1 MNLVLLHLPVLQVAI
16 PLIAAPI
23 CVLFTFGGHRKLAW
37 CFTLVISWVSFAIAG
52 ALLSH
57 VLLETDI
64 SYAIG
69 NWPPPF
75 GIEYRVDPINAFVL
89 LIISGI
95 SAIALPFAR
104 LSVEQEIETDRHI
117 LFYTSYLLCL
127 TGLLGVTITGD
138 AFNIFVFLEI
148 SSLSTY
154 VLIATGVRQ
163 DRRAL
168 TAAYNYLILGTI
180 GATFFVIGI
189 GLLYMVT
196 GTLNIADLAERL
208 KPLSDNRAVHAGFAC
223 IVIGMALKLALFPMH
238 VWLPN
243 AYTYAPSLVT
253 VFLAATS
260 TKVSV
265 YVLLRFLFTV
275 FGPTYDFVD
284 LTFEFVFLP
293 LALLAMFAGSITAIF
308 QTNVKRLFAYSSV
321 AQLGYMMLGV
331 SLSNIPGLM
340 ATILHIFNHALM
352 KGALFMALGC
362 VAYRLGTVSLSSM
375 KGLGRSMPWTMG
387 ALILG
392 GLSLIGVPGTVGFI
406 SKWHLI
412 LGTLEAGYWPIAILI
427 VVSSLLAVIY
437 IWKIVEVAYLENDVD
452 QEQVSKEVP
461 ISMLTPL
468 WVLVILNFYFGIDA
482 DLTTWVARNVAET
495 FLGGG
500 A

>member
-16 PLIAAPI
+16 PLIAAPV

-57 VLLETDI
+57 VLLEADI

-208 KPLSDNRAVHAGFAC
+208 PPLSDNRAVHAGFAFV
-223 IVIGMALKLALFPMH
+223 VIGMALKLALFPMH

-461 ISMLTPL
+461 ISMLAPL

>member
-1 MNLVLLHLPVLQVAI
+1 MLHHLPVLQVAI
-16 PLIAAPI
+16 PLIAAPL
-23 CVLFTFGGHRKLAW
+23 CVLLTFGGHRRLAW
-37 CFTLVISWVSFAIAG
+37 IFTLIVSWVAFIIA
-52 ALLSH
+52 
-57 VLLETDI
+57 VLLLRQVLLGSEI

-75 GIEYRVDPINAFVL
+75 GIEYRVDAINAFVL
-89 LIISGI
+89 LIVSGI

-104 LSVEQEIETDRHI
+104 AVVDQEVEQDRHI

-127 TGLLGVTITGD
+127 AGLLGVTITGD

-148 SSLSTY
+148 SSLSSY

-196 GTLNIADLAERL
+196 GTLNIADLSERL
-208 KPLSDNRAVHAGFAC
+208 RPLGDNRVVHAGYAF

-243 AYTYAPSLVT
+243 AYTYAPSLVS

-275 FGPTYDFVD
+275 FGPAYGFVG
-284 LTFEFVFLP
+284 LTFELIFLP
-293 LALLAMFAGSITAIF
+293 LVILAIFAGSIAAIY
-308 QTNVKRLFAYSSV
+308 QKNVKKLFAYSSV
-321 AQLGYMMLGV
+321 AQLGYMILG
-331 SLSNIPGLM
+331 LAFANTTGLM
-340 ATILHIFNHALM
+340 ATVLHIFNHALM

-362 VAYRLGTVSLSSM
+362 VMYRVGSVSLTSLR
-375 KGLGRSMPWTMG
+375 GLGRRMPWTFAAMVL
-387 ALILG
+387 A
-392 GLSLIGVPGTVGFI
+392 GLSLIGVPGTVGFV
-406 SKWHLI
+406 SKWYLI
-412 LGTLEAGYWPIAILI
+412 MGALENSWWPVAGMI

-437 IWKIVEVAYLENDVD
+437 IWKIIEVGYLETASDTPAVVNDPPL
-452 QEQVSKEVP
+452 E
-461 ISMLTPL
+461 MLIPL
-468 WVLVILNFYFGIDA
+468 WVLVFLNVYFGIDT
-482 DLTTWVARNVAET
+482 DLTTWVAKNVADT
-495 FLGGG
+495 FLGVGK
-500 A
+500 

>member
-1 MNLVLLHLPVLQVAI
+1 MTSLLYHLPVLQVAV
-16 PLIAAPI
+16 PLISAPL
-23 CVLFTFGGHRKLAW
+23 CVLLTFGGYRSLAW
-37 CFTLVISWVSFAIAG
+37 AFTLVISWITFIIAG
-52 ALLSH
+52 LLLQQ
-57 VLLETDI
+57 VWTGEEV

-69 NWPPPF
+69 NWPAPF
-75 GIEYRVDPINAFVL
+75 GIEYRVDTINAFVL
-89 LIISGI
+89 LIVSGI
-95 SAIALPFAR
+95 SAISLPFAR
-104 LSVEQEIETDRHI
+104 KSVEKEIEPDRHI

-196 GTLNIADLAERL
+196 GTLNISDLSERLQHLAE
-208 KPLSDNRAVHAGFAC
+208 NRVVHAGFAF
-223 IVIGMALKLALFPMH
+223 IVIGMGLKLALFPMH

-275 FGPTYDFVD
+275 FGPTYDFVS

-293 LALLAMFAGSITAIF
+293 LAVIAMFAGSIAAIY

-321 AQLGYMMLGV
+321 AQLGYMVLGI
-331 SLSNIPGLM
+331 SLANTSGLM
-340 ATILHIFNHALM
+340 ATTLHIFNHALM

-362 VAYRLGTVSLSSM
+362 VAYKVGSVSLVSLQ
-375 KGLGRSMPWTMG
+375 GAARAMPWTFA
-387 ALILG
+387 ALILA
-392 GLSLIGVPGTVGFI
+392 GLSLIGVPGTVGFV
-406 SKWHLI
+406 SKWYLI
-412 LGTLEAGYWPIAILI
+412 MGALENEWWPLVILI
-427 VVSSLLAVIY
+427 VASSLLAVVY
-437 IWKIVEVAYLENDVD
+437 IWKIVEVTYLEKRP
-452 QEQVSKEVP
+452 ETLKTSEAP
-461 ISMLTPL
+461 IEMLVPL
-468 WVLVILNFYFGIDA
+468 WILVILNFYFGIET
-482 DLTTWVARNVAET
+482 DLTISVARNVAEV
-495 FLGGG
+495 FMGV
-500 A
+500 AP

>member
-1 MNLVLLHLPVLQVAI
+1 MNIVLLHLPVLQVAI
-16 PLIAAPI
+16 PLIAAPV

-37 CFTLVISWVSFAIAG
+37 FFTLIISWVSFAIAG
-52 ALLSH
+52 ALLNQ
-57 VLLETDI
+57 VLLNADI

-154 VLIATGVRQ
+154 VLIATGVKQ

-208 KPLSDNRAVHAGFAC
+208 PPLSDNRAVHAGFAFV
-223 IVIGMALKLALFPMH
+223 VIGMALKLALFPMH

-437 IWKIVEVAYLENDVD
+437 IWKIVEVAYLENDVNR
-452 QEQVSKEVP
+452 QQVSKEVP
-461 ISMLTPL
+461 ISMLAPL

>member
-1 MNLVLLHLPVLQVAI
+1 MNIVLLHLPVLQVAI
-16 PLIAAPI
+16 PLIAAPV

-37 CFTLVISWVSFAIAG
+37 FFTLIISWVSFAIAG
-52 ALLSH
+52 ALLNQ
-57 VLLETDI
+57 VLLNADI

-154 VLIATGVRQ
+154 VLIATGVKQ

-208 KPLSDNRAVHAGFAC
+208 PPLSDNRAVHAGFAFV
-223 IVIGMALKLALFPMH
+223 VIGMALKLALFPMH

-437 IWKIVEVAYLENDVD
+437 IWKIVEVAYLENDVNR
-452 QEQVSKEVP
+452 QQISKEVP
-461 ISMLTPL
+461 ISMLAPL

>member
-16 PLIAAPI
+16 PLIAAPV

-57 VLLETDI
+57 VLLEADI

-208 KPLSDNRAVHAGFAC
+208 PPLSDNRAVHAGFAFV
-223 IVIGMALKLALFPMH
+223 VIGMALKLALFPMH

-461 ISMLTPL
+461 ISMLAPL

-495 FLGGG
+495 FLGVG

>member
-16 PLIAAPI
+16 PLIAAPL

-57 VLLETDI
+57 VLLEADI

-208 KPLSDNRAVHAGFAC
+208 PPLSDNRAVHAGFAFV
-223 IVIGMALKLALFPMH
+223 VIGMALKLALFPMH

-461 ISMLTPL
+461 ISMLAPL

>member
-1 MNLVLLHLPVLQVAI
+1 MNIVLLHLPVLQVAI
-16 PLIAAPI
+16 PLIAAPV

-37 CFTLVISWVSFAIAG
+37 FFTLIISWVSFAIAG
-52 ALLSH
+52 ALLNQ
-57 VLLETDI
+57 VLLNADI

-154 VLIATGVRQ
+154 VLIATGVKQ

-208 KPLSDNRAVHAGFAC
+208 PPLSDNRAVHAGFAFV
-223 IVIGMALKLALFPMH
+223 VIGMALKLALFPMH

-437 IWKIVEVAYLENDVD
+437 IWKIVEVAYLENDVN
-452 QEQVSKEVP
+452 QQQISKEVP
-461 ISMLTPL
+461 ISMLAPL

>member
-16 PLIAAPI
+16 PLIAAPV

-37 CFTLVISWVSFAIAG
+37 FFTLIISWVSFAIAG
-52 ALLSH
+52 ALLNQ
-57 VLLETDI
+57 VLLNADI

-154 VLIATGVRQ
+154 VLIATGVKQ

-208 KPLSDNRAVHAGFAC
+208 PPLSDNRAVHAGFAFV
-223 IVIGMALKLALFPMH
+223 VIGMALKLALFPMH

-461 ISMLTPL
+461 ISMLAPL